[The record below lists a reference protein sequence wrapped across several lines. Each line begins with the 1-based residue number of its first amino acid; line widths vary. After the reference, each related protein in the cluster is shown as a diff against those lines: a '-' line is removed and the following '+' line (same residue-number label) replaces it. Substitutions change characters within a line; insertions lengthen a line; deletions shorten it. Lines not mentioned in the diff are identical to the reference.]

1 MCLCKNSHS
10 HSVSKDENDTRKHT
24 PLKWP
29 LTQAYTHARTHSK
42 PKVKNNTIESE
53 PFQYTTATI
62 HTIFLLFLLPCFLCC
77 SLRCSERSYSFYFSL
92 TPRSAVSYAIVF
104 LSLFVCLSFASV
116 HTVLPLLFF
125 MRSARVLVFKFLLSF
140 LPYPCRETQFNAKS
154 EMCVAYTESTCSSL
168 CRQL

>member
-1 MCLCKNSHS
+1 MA
-10 HSVSKDENDTRKHT
+10 THT
-24 PLKWP
+24 SI
-29 LTQAYTHARTHSK
+29 HARTHAHIQSQKSK
-42 PKVKNNTIESE
+42 TTQSKVNHSNTRRRPYI
-53 PFQYTTATI
+53 PFSY
-62 HTIFLLFLLPCFLCC
+62 CFFCHVSC
-77 SLRCSERSYSFYFSL
+77 AARCGVASSERSYSFYFSL